1 MEVLVHAL
9 ACCCCEQGGRR
20 GAVQGRTAK
29 GTAERE
35 EVGWEMEA
43 LVGEARRRAM
53 GEGATSME
61 EEPSSSLQPWEEGLP
76 ALACV
81 QGEEGRKMLWRLKEM
96 EGWECKV
103 AKSKG
108 RGTLFIEGALGLGFP

>member
-1 MEVLVHAL
+1 VARPWELLPLRKGSLGGGSSQGGRSAVEVLVPAL

-20 GAVQGRTAK
+20 GAVQGRTAM

-43 LVGEARRRAM
+43 LVGGARRRAM

-61 EEPSSSLQPWEEGLP
+61 EESSSSLHVTP
-76 ALACV
+76 
-81 QGEEGRKMLWRLKEM
+81 K
-96 EGWECKV
+96 
-103 AKSKG
+103 
-108 RGTLFIEGALGLGFP
+108 F

>member
-1 MEVLVHAL
+1 MGGEGAP
-9 ACCCCEQGGRR
+9 CCSRSQEEPGG
-20 GAVQGRTAK
+20 
-29 GTAERE
+29 
-35 EVGWEMEA
+35 
-43 LVGEARRRAM
+43 RRAM

-81 QGEEGRKMLWRLKEM
+81 QGDEGRKMLWRLKEM

>member
-1 MEVLVHAL
+1 VNSEEEGEDAMGGEGAP
-9 ACCCCEQGGRR
+9 CCSRSQEEPGG
-20 GAVQGRTAK
+20 
-29 GTAERE
+29 
-35 EVGWEMEA
+35 
-43 LVGEARRRAM
+43 RRAM